1 MLETRSQLRARNV
14 IAKARIAS
22 RARIARAKRIS
33 DVEKVRARDLD
44 ARAEFMANK
53 LDECT
58 WDARLNSPATFF
70 RLFLAIQ
77 QRKEV
82 RLGVSIWG
90 KAADRLRG
98 STWRLEGVTVS
109 MRLWALLILVV
120 ALVANAVDDDIT
132 CHQSGMCSVGKVK
145 HFYGTVAT
153 SEGFLTAME
162 SVSYKRE
169 VVLVTTFGSYY
180 LEFVFQLHSQF
191 KKLAFY

>member
-1 MLETRSQLRARNV
+1 MMETRSQLRARNA

-90 KAADRLRG
+90 KG
-98 STWRLEGVTVS
+98 
-109 MRLWALLILVV
+109 
-120 ALVANAVDDDIT
+120 
-132 CHQSGMCSVGKVK
+132 
-145 HFYGTVAT
+145 
-153 SEGFLTAME
+153 
-162 SVSYKRE
+162 
-169 VVLVTTFGSYY
+169 
-180 LEFVFQLHSQF
+180 
-191 KKLAFY
+191 AFIGCC